1 MGLIDLVVLFL
12 GVALGYY
19 AVNHWL
25 ISGQPA

>member
-1 MGLIDLVVLFL
+1 VDLMDLIVLIL